1 MCDFIDGLNSDELN
15 SLSHIKESS
24 WDKPAG
30 FPSSEQPQPNKEVES
45 HKEPPPPQ
53 TETPSET
60 EKSSSVDGQ
69 VPEEPKQQSSTPKVT
84 FRVRDTATVR
94 WQIPVITALIYFIYL
109 LSEKE
114 S

>member
-15 SLSHIKESS
+15 SLSCKESS

-30 FPSSEQPQPNKEVES
+30 FPSSEQPEPNKEVES
-45 HKEPPPPQ
+45 QESPPPQ

-69 VPEEPKQQSSTPKVT
+69 VPEESKQQSSTPKIT

-94 WQIPVITALIYFIYL
+94 WQIPVITASIYFIYL